1 MTNYYFVATALPP
14 LQLGVPPEITFEEF
28 DNLLKD
34 NLTAEDYAKT
44 QVVRRFY
51 DIQNIRAFWKKE
63 GLDPRG
69 NLNELTLEE
78 ALLTREGF
86 PDYVYDF
93 LDAYETIEDKLHN
106 FPRLVAMFFQYE
118 SEEAEG
124 FLREYLNFEREW
136 RLVLTGFRAKQLGRD
151 LSAELQFEDPQDDFV
166 AQILA
171 QKDAKVFLPPDGY
184 EDLQP
189 LFEEHGASPLE
200 LYQALCEYRFYKIE
214 SLLGI
219 DLFSIDVILG
229 YMAQLITVEKWI
241 ELDKKKGL
249 DIMDKVVSTQ
259 PSEKKK

>member
-14 LQLGVPPEITFEEF
+14 LQLGVPPEISFQEFEY
-28 DNLLKD
+28 LLED
-34 NLTAEDYAKT
+34 NLTADDYAKT
-44 QVVRRFY
+44 QVIRCYY

-63 GLDPRG
+63 ELDPRG

-78 ALLTREGF
+78 ALLTREGL

-93 LDAYETIEDKLHN
+93 LDAYDSLEDRLHY
-106 FPRLVAMFFQYE
+106 FPRLVANFFQQE
-118 SEEAEG
+118 SEHAEG
-124 FLREYLNFEREW
+124 FLQEYLNFEREW

-151 LSAELQFEDPQDDFV
+151 LAAELQFEDPQDDFV

-189 LFEEHGASPLE
+189 LFEEHGTSPLE
-200 LYQALCEYRFYKIE
+200 LYQAMCEYRFYKIE
-214 SLLGI
+214 SFLGT

-229 YMAQLITVEKWI
+229 YMAQLITVEKWM

-249 DIMDKVVSTQ
+249 DIMNQVVTH
-259 PSEKKK
+259 PSKLEKK